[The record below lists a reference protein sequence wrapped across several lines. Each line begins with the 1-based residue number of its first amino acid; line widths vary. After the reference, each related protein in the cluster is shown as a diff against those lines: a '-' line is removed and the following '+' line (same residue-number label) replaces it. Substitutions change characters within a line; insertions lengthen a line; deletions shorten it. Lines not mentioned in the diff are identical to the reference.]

1 MKILAYLNMRRLW
14 NEYKVWIIIGLA
26 YIGFNFFKGYKILK
40 QMLSILYTKWI
51 SFQSLL
57 TKES

>member
-1 MKILAYLNMRRLW
+1 MRRLW

-26 YIGFNFFKGYKILK
+26 YAGFYFFKGYKILK
-40 QMLSILYTKWI
+40 QMV
-51 SFQSLL
+51 SFQSLF